1 MARRFHLAKR
11 PRGHGLDRY
20 LLDGELIVTA
30 AHHHWAR
37 IAVPV
42 MSAFAGLVLVLVLDS
57 FIPASLGPLEDLLW
71 WAWLVVVG
79 WAVWE
84 LLKWRHDWFVA
95 TDKRLILT
103 YGLIT
108 QKVGMMPLAKVT
120 DMSYTRSPMGRLLG
134 YGTFVMESAGLD
146 QALRRVRWVDNPDH
160 TYRAICAEI
169 FGVEDRERVRA
180 GGGDGDEHD
189 HRFEEGPPPHTPGLY
204 VGYVPPQERSGP
216 AESQDDPDDELAD
229 ESEHDDES
237 AGIRIKYG
245 VSREGD
251 RHGNTDPW
259 RGPDLR
265 EPALRDADTGP
276 IPYRRSTTDAG
287 DGWRPTTNEDD

>member
-42 MSAFAGLVLVLVLDS
+42 MSAFAGLILVLVLDS
-57 FIPASLGPLEDLLW
+57 VIPASLGPLEDLLW
-71 WAWLVVVG
+71 WAWLFVVG

-180 GGGDGDEHD
+180 GGEDEHD

-204 VGYVPPQERSGP
+204 AGYVPPEERTGQADSK
-216 AESQDDPDDELAD
+216 D
-229 ESEHDDES
+229 ESDRDESDQDESDQDES
-237 AGIRIKYG
+237 AGIRIEYG
-245 VSREGD
+245 MSPEGD
-251 RHGNTDPW
+251 RHGNADPW
-259 RGPDLR
+259 HSLDLR